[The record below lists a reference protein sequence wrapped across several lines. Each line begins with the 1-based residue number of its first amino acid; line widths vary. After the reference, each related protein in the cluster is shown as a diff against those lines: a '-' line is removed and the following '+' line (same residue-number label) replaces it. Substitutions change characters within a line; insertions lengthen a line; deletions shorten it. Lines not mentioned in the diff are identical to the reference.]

1 MQPARIRWM
10 VAGGGAA
17 VVLLSMLALFRFPA
31 GTGGPPPPPATATPP
46 APSKPLVQM
55 RDTSTDTALKEEAE
69 IRDLRPLFLPTD
81 FNVSLPEPR
90 REPGRTFLDN
100 ETVKWRY
107 SESELT
113 LARELPPIA
122 TLNGKPA
129 AEVKPVD
136 ALEVERASPAALGMG
151 RNPVVL
157 PESSRG
163 GGSLEV
169 VATASG
175 TSVLADRLPE
185 DARPAGGKPWEPL
198 EMIAMVDATGLAAPL
213 TVTSSSRVEEI
224 DAHYRNY
231 LARRYRI
238 GERLP
243 PGFYRLIVAP

>member
-1 MQPARIRWM
+1 MQPARMRWI
-10 VAGGGAA
+10 VAGGVAA
-17 VVLLSMLALFRFPA
+17 VVLLGFLALFRFP
-31 GTGGPPPPPATATPP
+31 GGPAAPPTP
-46 APSKPLVQM
+46 APRPSPASKPLLQM
-55 RDTSTDTALKEEAE
+55 RDTSVDTALKEEAE

-100 ETVKWRY
+100 ETVKWRF

-113 LARELPPIA
+113 LARELPPIVA
-122 TLNGKPA
+122 LNGKPA
-129 AEVKPVD
+129 AEVKPID
-136 ALEVERASPAALGMG
+136 ALEVERAGAAALGMG
-151 RNPVVL
+151 RKPVAL
-157 PESSRG
+157 PEAAGDG
-163 GGSLEV
+163 GDLEV

-175 TSVLADRLPE
+175 TRVLAERLPA

-198 EMIAMVDATGLAAPL
+198 ELIAMVDAAGLAAPL

-224 DAHYRNY
+224 DAHFRNY

-243 PGFYRLIVAP
+243 PGFYRLVVAP

>member
-1 MQPARIRWM
+1 MQPARTGWM
-10 VAGGGAA
+10 VAGGVAA
-17 VVLLSMLALFRFPA
+17 VVLLAVLALFRFPG
-31 GTGGPPPPPATATPP
+31 GTETLPAPT

-136 ALEVERASPAALGMG
+136 ALEVERAGPAALGMG
-151 RNPVVL
+151 RWPFVL
-157 PESSRG
+157 PETSG
-163 GGSLEV
+163 GGGRLEV

-175 TSVLADRLPE
+175 TSVLSERLPE

-198 EMIAMVDATGLAAPL
+198 ELIAMVDAAGLAAPL
-213 TVTSSSRVEEI
+213 TVTASSRVEEI

-231 LARRYRI
+231 LARHYRI

>member
-1 MQPARIRWM
+1 MEPARMRWT
-10 VAGGGAA
+10 VAGGAAA
-17 VVLLSMLALFRFPA
+17 VVLLAMLSLFRFPG
-31 GTGGPPPPPATATPP
+31 GTGAPPTRGAIPP
-46 APSKPLVQM
+46 APGKPLVQL
-55 RDTSTDTALKEEAE
+55 RDMTTDTALKEEAE

-100 ETVKWRY
+100 ETIKWRY

-113 LARELPPIA
+113 LARELPPIVA
-122 TLNGKPA
+122 LNGKPA
-129 AEVKPVD
+129 AEVKPLD
-136 ALEVERASPAALGMG
+136 ALAGERASPEALGMG
-151 RNPVVL
+151 RNPVAL
-157 PESSRG
+157 PETSG
-163 GGSLEV
+163 GGGMLEV

-175 TSVLADRLPE
+175 TRVLVERLPA

-198 EMIAMVDATGLAAPL
+198 ELIAMVDATGLVAPL

>member
-1 MQPARIRWM
+1 MQPARMRWI

-17 VVLLSMLALFRFPA
+17 VVLLAMLSLFRLPSA
-31 GTGGPPPPPATATPP
+31 TEAPPTRGAPPP
-46 APSKPLVQM
+46 APSTPLVQL
-55 RDTSTDTALKEEAE
+55 RDTSTDPALKEEAE

-100 ETVKWRY
+100 ETIKWRY

-113 LARELPPIA
+113 LARELPPIVV
-122 TLNGKPA
+122 LNDKPA

-136 ALEVERASPAALGMG
+136 ALEVEQAGPVALGIG
-151 RNPVVL
+151 RNPVAL
-157 PESSRG
+157 PERAADG
-163 GGSLEV
+163 GLLEV
-169 VATASG
+169 VAAASG
-175 TSVLADRLPE
+175 TSVLAERLPAE
-185 DARPAGGKPWEPL
+185 ARPAGGKPWEPL
-198 EMIAMVDATGLAAPL
+198 ELIAMVDATGLAAPL

>member
-1 MQPARIRWM
+1 MQPARMRWI
-10 VAGGGAA
+10 VAGGVAV
-17 VVLLSMLALFRFPA
+17 VVLLAMLSLFRLPR
-31 GTGGPPPPPATATPP
+31 GTSAPPALAAP
-46 APSKPLVQM
+46 APAPIKPLVQL

-81 FNVSLPEPR
+81 FNVALPEPR

-113 LARELPPIA
+113 LARELPPIV
-122 TLNGKPA
+122 TLSGKPA
-129 AEVKPVD
+129 AEVKSVD
-136 ALEVERASPAALGMG
+136 ALEMERASPVALGMG
-151 RNPVVL
+151 RNPVAL
-157 PESSRG
+157 TASPG
-163 GGSLEV
+163 GGGRLEV

-175 TSVLADRLPE
+175 TNVLSERLPD
-185 DARPAGGKPWEPL
+185 DAQPAGSKPWEPL
-198 EMIAMVDATGLAAPL
+198 ELIAMVDATGLAAPL

-231 LARRYRI
+231 LARSYRI

-243 PGFYRLIVAP
+243 PGFYRLVVAP